1 MDRPSVLVVEDRPSV
16 LRLLATI
23 LEDGC
28 TVTCAVDGAAAIAA
42 LGAADFDVVV
52 TDVRIPVASG
62 FEVLR
67 EVRRRSPRTQVVM
80 MTAYANVRD
89 AVTAM
94 RSGAYD
100 YVAKPLD
107 ADEVK
112 LVVARATALAR
123 DETPPGAA
131 AQTGP
136 AGVARSAGDDL
147 DALAV
152 GFHRAIELARDRA
165 SRAYLADLL
174 QRCDGNVTR
183 AACQAGMTR
192 ESLHRVMRKYGVRAV
207 HGGGAD
213 APAPWPPDGGA
224 SRTAPG

>member
-1 MDRPSVLVVEDRPSV
+1 MERPSVLLVEDRPSV
-16 LRLLATI
+16 LRLLSTI
-23 LEDGC
+23 LEDGYQ
-28 TVTCAVDGAAAIAA
+28 VTCTVDGAEALAA
-42 LGAADFDVVV
+42 LGAGDFDVVV
-52 TDVRIPVASG
+52 TDVRIPTGSG

-67 EVRRRSPRTQVVM
+67 EARRRSPRTQVVM

-89 AVTAM
+89 AVAAI

-123 DETPPGAA
+123 GDTPPEATQDDAA
-131 AQTGP
+131 GSAC
-136 AGVARSAGDDL
+136 SAGEDL
-147 DALAV
+147 HELSV

-165 SRAYLADLL
+165 SRAYLVGLL
-174 QRCDGNVTR
+174 RRCDGNVTR

-192 ESLHRVMRKYGVRAV
+192 ESLHRVMRKYGVRSGHAE
-207 HGGGAD
+207 GLAAAAA
-213 APAPWPPDGGA
+213 APADEGGT
-224 SRTAPG
+224 RTAAG